1 MKRFMKYTAMAA
13 FVAVFVMAGQAA
25 AETVSRESSC
35 TAAAGSN
42 RMTYDCNFN
51 VREYQVGTPITFTVN
66 YACTSGCGPV
76 LSFGLGKPGFTP
88 PGVSGRLVGGRRLE
102 NGVELTFVFDAL
114 KSGGNAHFTMNVN
127 MDDGSG
133 NWESVPAKVKVHL
146 NE

>member
-13 FVAVFVMAGQAA
+13 LVAVFVMAGQAP
-25 AETVSRESSC
+25 AEMVQRDSSC
-35 TAAAGSN
+35 TANVGSN

-51 VREYQVGTPITFTVN
+51 VRDYTVGNPVTFTMN
-66 YACTSGCGPV
+66 YSCTGNCGPV

-88 PGVSGRLVGGRRLE
+88 AGVSGRMIGGRRLE
-102 NGVELTFVFDAL
+102 SGVELTFVFDSL
-114 KSGGNAHFTMNVN
+114 KSGGNAHFNMNIN

-133 NWESVPAKVKVHL
+133 NWEAVPCKVKVHL